1 MFGPILAERTKYPA
15 LQAASASV
23 ENILLR
29 GVADLDQREFDDNLA
44 AMTAW
49 GLVHGLS
56 HLIVDGL
63 FPAARATAQA
73 EEILAKIRLPRP
85 PEAFQ

>member
-1 MFGPILAERTKYPA
+1 MFGPILAERAKYPA
-15 LQAASASV
+15 LHTATIGV
-23 ENILLR
+23 EDLLLR
-29 GVADLDQREFDDNLA
+29 GVADLDQRPFDDNLA

-56 HLIVDGL
+56 HLIVDGF
-63 FPAARATAQA
+63 FPAARAMAQA

-85 PEAFQ
+85 SEPF